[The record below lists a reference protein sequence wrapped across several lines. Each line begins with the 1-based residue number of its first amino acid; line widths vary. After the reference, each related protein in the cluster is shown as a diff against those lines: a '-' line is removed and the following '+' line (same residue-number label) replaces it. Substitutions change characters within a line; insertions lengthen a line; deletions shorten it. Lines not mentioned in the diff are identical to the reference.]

1 MRRSRSLPALGAAAV
16 LLAAFAG
23 TACSSG
29 NTAPGKP
36 KVTFLL
42 RSQGG
47 TTYFQQVAVGANE
60 QAAKLGVDLSVQ
72 FTDSSDQQ
80 LSEVDA
86 AIAAGAKGLIVT
98 VQDPAIGPA
107 IANKAKAANVSL
119 LASPDPFKDASGA
132 AVPVVTL
139 DGRKVGADVGT
150 EMAKLYRDSGWSS
163 AAGRAVRVASID
175 LPKVSTCNDRT
186 DGARDAFLAAAPGFD
201 KADILHFD
209 YDGTLTSAND
219 TMSAALSNHRDVT
232 DWLVWSCNDEGV
244 VGAIKALANAGIGA
258 DRTIGVGVGANLAC
272 DQWKTG
278 RAGAYRAAIALDP
291 KDNGRIAVQTMYE
304 HLTGKGPLPPV
315 TIFTGKLVL
324 PTAKQQD
331 LPC

>member
-1 MRRSRSLPALGAAAV
+1 MRHSGLPALAAVAV
-16 LLAAFAG
+16 LLAALAG
-23 TACSSG
+23 TACSSAG
-29 NTAPGKP
+29 ESGGRP
-36 KVTFLL
+36 KVAFLL

-47 TTYFQQVAVGANE
+47 TTYFQQVADGAKE
-60 QAAKLGVDLSVQ
+60 QAARLGVDLTVQ

-80 LSEVDA
+80 LSAVDA

-107 IANKAKAANVSL
+107 IATKAKAANVSL
-119 LASPDPFKDASGA
+119 LASPDSFNDASGA

-150 EMAKLYRDSGWSS
+150 EMAALYRASGWSP
-163 AAGRAVRVASID
+163 AAGRTVRVASID

-186 DGARDAFLAAAPGFD
+186 EGARDAFQAAVPGFD

-209 YDGTLTSAND
+209 YDGTLNSAND
-219 TMSAALSNHRDVT
+219 TMSAALNNHRDVT

-244 VGAIKALANAGIGA
+244 VGAIKALANAGVGA

-272 DQWKTG
+272 DQWKG
-278 RAGAYRAAIALDP
+278 GQVGAYRAAIALDP
-291 KDNGRIAVQTMYE
+291 KDNGRIAVRTMYR
-304 HLTGKGPLPPV
+304 HLTGGGPLPAT

-324 PTAKQQD
+324 PTAKLQD